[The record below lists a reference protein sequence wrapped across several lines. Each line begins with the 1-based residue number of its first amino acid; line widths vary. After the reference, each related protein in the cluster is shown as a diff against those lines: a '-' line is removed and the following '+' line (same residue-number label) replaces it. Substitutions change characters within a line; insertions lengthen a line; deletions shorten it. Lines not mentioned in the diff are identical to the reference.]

1 MENHIVNMENRNR
14 TTITEVSDVESFDEE
29 AITVI
34 LKSGAIY
41 IKGKELHIQKLDLQE
56 GKVIIAGQVNSF
68 AYSDKKEKQEKGFL
82 KKMLK

>member
-14 TTITEVSDVESFDEE
+14 ATITEVSDVESFDEE

-34 LKSGAIY
+34 LQSGAIY

-56 GKVIIAGQVNSF
+56 GKVIITGQINSL